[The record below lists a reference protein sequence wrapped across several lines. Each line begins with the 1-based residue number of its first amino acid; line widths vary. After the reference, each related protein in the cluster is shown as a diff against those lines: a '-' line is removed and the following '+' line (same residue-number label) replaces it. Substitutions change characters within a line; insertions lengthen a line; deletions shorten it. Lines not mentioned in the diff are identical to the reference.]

1 MHYHSRSSRRGLPA
15 LAFALVFLGLPL
27 VAGAQEAG
35 GAEAGPAGF
44 VRTELALDNRPLSFA
59 FDSTLRATA
68 PRPLL
73 ASGEAVSES
82 RIRLGELTV
91 NPFLNIGSLDA
102 AQRREA
108 GEPPIAGQTTVWLT
122 RADGGWALEL
132 EQAPAES
139 PEEGEGE
146 GEESRDAATEAEEET
161 AEAAVDAE
169 AASASDE
176 GQDAGS
182 ADDVGAAGSGAGDAG
197 AGDGIVAHIPLA
209 RGAAEPRE
217 TLSAVLVATSD
228 DTGQLVLRWHDH
240 RWTADFDLLPLPTP
254 AELAA
259 AAAAARVAAEEAA
272 AEEEAEEED
281 EGPRVPTDTEQLDF
295 DSDTSAVARALTLT
309 ERNDSTIV
317 LPDESRISVLVWQEQ
332 LVDHDDF
339 AALAAMG
346 DGDVVRLTQGA
357 VIRLRHEVALQFG
370 DTSIPTENLAPG
382 FPGSYGLWL
391 RRVGD
396 GWRLVFNH
404 EPDSWGTQHD
414 PAFDAEEIELEH
426 SADGLAT
433 RSLGATLIPITA
445 ETGRLVIHWG
455 AHEWAADFTISE

>member
-102 AQRREA
+102 AARREA
-108 GEPPIAGQTTVWLT
+108 GEPPIVGATTVWLT

-132 EQAPAES
+132 EQAPAEAA
-139 PEEGEGE
+139 EDEGAAED
-146 GEESRDAATEAEEET
+146 DAAEAGA
-161 AEAAVDAE
+161 AEAAAE
-169 AASASDE
+169 SDH
-176 GQDAGS
+176 GQDAGDA
-182 ADDVGAAGSGAGDAG
+182 ADDGDAEGHAGDA
-197 AGDGIVAHIPLA
+197 ADDDGGTVVHVPLT
-209 RGAAEPRE
+209 REAAEPQE

-240 RWTADFDLLPLPTP
+240 RWTADFELLPLPTP

-259 AAAAARVAAEEAA
+259 AAAAAAEAA
-272 AEEEAEEED
+272 SEEEEED

-426 SADGLAT
+426 SEDGLAT